1 MITIS
6 RALYTSSIITSI
18 KNRQSVPK
26 KRLLFITLIKNRQS
40 VLKMSCQLPGSR
52 FILLNV
58 SQAAAWRSRLIGSL
72 GLPKGLLS
80 FACHYK
86 RLKTVLKTA
95 FSNCTY
101 SCSVDDVYT
110 SLCVV
115 IGVIV
120 VVKMEGPSY
129 VCKTDEVGEIC
140 VSSEATGSQY
150 WGLAGLTNSAFKVQ
164 ALLADGKPL
173 SDALYTRSGLL
184 GFLGPVSNA

>member
-1 MITIS
+1 M
-6 RALYTSSIITSI
+6 SSIITS
-18 KNRQSVPK
+18 
-26 KRLLFITLIKNRQS
+26 IKNRQS
-40 VLKMSCQLPGSR
+40 VLKMSCQLPGLR

-72 GLPKGLLS
+72 GLPKGLLY
-80 FACHYK
+80 FASHYK
-86 RLKTVLKTA
+86 RWQTFLNTA

-101 SCSVDDVYT
+101 LCSDDDVYT

-115 IGVIV
+115 VGVIV

>member
-1 MITIS
+1 M
-6 RALYTSSIITSI
+6 
-18 KNRQSVPK
+18 
-26 KRLLFITLIKNRQS
+26 
-40 VLKMSCQLPGSR
+40 
-52 FILLNV
+52 
-58 SQAAAWRSRLIGSL
+58 
-72 GLPKGLLS
+72 
-80 FACHYK
+80 
-86 RLKTVLKTA
+86 
-95 FSNCTY
+95 Y
-101 SCSVDDVYT
+101 SCSGDDVYT

-115 IGVIV
+115 VGVIV

-184 GFLGPVSNA
+184 GFLGPVSSA

>member
-1 MITIS
+1 MNLNYTFTLVVTPIQVCFWFHQIS
-6 RALYTSSIITSI
+6 FNKPYI
-18 KNRQSVPK
+18 
-26 KRLLFITLIKNRQS
+26 
-40 VLKMSCQLPGSR
+40 
-52 FILLNV
+52 LNV
-58 SQAAAWRSRLIGSL
+58 SLQLKFFCSLSLQKDQSQSLSSQRSLF
-72 GLPKGLLS
+72 LLACDYIS
-80 FACHYK
+80 FK
-86 RLKTVLKTA
+86 RFLNIISFLKL
-95 FSNCTY
+95 Y
-101 SCSVDDVYT
+101 SCSGDDVYT

-115 IGVIV
+115 VGVIV

-184 GFLGPVSNA
+184 GFLGPVSSA